1 MIEINCSSVSFT
13 WCLVSLILEQFLKII
28 SFSIFFLHFFF
39 RMNVIVVVLVS
50 LMYAPI
56 QIESQSTIP
65 KPEETVVIKSYCSI
79 DRVFRML
86 GYDCSNMNLDKVPQT
101 AKTSLEVNW
110 IYLFCSGSINLKQK
124 HPRKRIFIAFYHNR
138 WKCTF
143 YLNCSCI

>member
-124 HPRKRIFIAFYHNR
+124 HPRKRIFIAFHHNR

>member
-124 HPRKRIFIAFYHNR
+124 FIAFHHNR